1 MIVKSHYCTK
11 LNIHSFLIKKK
22 KKKKKQ
28 EKLKTW
34 KTNEKLIKNT
44 TNIYLIQIR
53 SRKLKKKINRK
64 NKKEEHTKKFINIL
78 LIIIQ

>member
-53 SRKLKKKINRK
+53 SRKLKRK